1 METIGLP
8 SIVLMENAAI
18 GAAALAMRLLGGKPG
33 AVVVVC
39 GSGENGGDGYAMAR
53 HLLLSGCTVQ
63 LVAVASPRGGSAA
76 ATNAQA
82 AARLGIPISANLA
95 TIDTPRRSL
104 VVDCIFGIG
113 LDRPVSG
120 PAREAIE
127 RINAC
132 RDAGATVLAIDVPSG
147 LCPLTG
153 AVMGVAV
160 RANVTAT
167 MGVTKPGFAAPGA
180 AEFTGR
186 VEVVS
191 IGVPPPP

>member
-18 GAAALAMRLLGGKPG
+18 GSAAIARRLLDDQPG

-53 HLLLSGCTVQ
+53 HLLIAGCAVQ
-63 LVAVASPRGGSAA
+63 LVAVASPRAGSAA
-76 ATNAQA
+76 AVNAAA
-82 AARLGIPISANLA
+82 AARLGIPVSANLA
-95 TIDTPRRSL
+95 TIDAPPRSL
-104 VVDCIFGIG
+104 IVDCIFGIG

-120 PAREAIE
+120 PPREAIE

-132 RDAGATVLAIDVPSG
+132 RAGGASVLAIDLPSG
-147 LCPLTG
+147 LCPMTG
-153 AVMGVAV
+153 QPLGVAV
-160 RANVTAT
+160 RATVTAT
-167 MGVTKPGFAAPGA
+167 MGSLKPGFAAAGA

-186 VEVVS
+186 VEVVQ